1 MPFIILF
8 IIIPLVEIYF
18 FLLVGDAVGIL
29 QTLLL
34 CVLTAII
41 GGFLVKKQGL
51 ETLFN
56 AQKNLQGGT
65 LPMKEI
71 FDGFCLVVAGALL
84 MTPGFFTDIVGFS
97 LLVPFFRD
105 FLKKMMLESGK
116 FKVYGAKS
124 GTYTHDETVID
135 GDYETVNPETKEI
148 ER

>member
-97 LLVPFFRD
+97 LLVPFF
-105 FLKKMMLESGK
+105 S
-116 FKVYGAKS
+116 
-124 GTYTHDETVID
+124 
-135 GDYETVNPETKEI
+135 
-148 ER
+148 